1 MIELTIDGKEVS
13 VKEGV
18 TLLDILGQQGIE
30 VPTMCFLDSE
40 EHFPTCMVCM
50 VKDQTSDQLLPACS
64 TLAAPGMTIVT
75 DDSEVIEARKTALE
89 LLLSD
94 HIGEWA
100 VSRKLCK

>member
-30 VPTMCFLDSE
+30 VPTMCFLDNE

-50 VKDQTSDQLLPACS
+50 VKDQTSDPNCYRLAALWQLLA
-64 TLAAPGMTIVT
+64 
-75 DDSEVIEARKTALE
+75 
-89 LLLSD
+89 
-94 HIGEWA
+94 
-100 VSRKLCK
+100 